1 MLFAFLLAALPKAAA
16 AQAVSSCLNAPTMN
30 YSGTPPTYGVAP
42 AGWSVVNGFPSM
54 VAPTNPSNTGSG
66 GVINFISRPS
76 TSGGAVVHVFGSSS
90 GTYGVIGS
98 NLTGLTVGQR
108 YTVAIEWQRTQ
119 VTNAG
124 IIYYMDGDL
133 FIQVGSNSRQTYT
146 SGLGASADDWMI
158 ALYTFTATSTSA
170 PIYVGVVVGSGSQI
184 SRNPSIVF
192 DAGDVCKL
200 VTFPTD
206 TDGDGINDATDLDD
220 DNDGIPN
227 TIEAA
232 TARNNGDTDGDGI
245 IDSRD
250 LDSDNDGILDITESG
265 RTTGGDANGDGRL
278 DGPVGTDGIP
288 DSVQPAPNGGTI
300 NYTIVNTDGDTRP
313 DFQDLDSDNDGIND
327 VSEAGSTGAPAVD
340 ANGDGVADG
349 PVNPN
354 GVAGSVPGVGLVPPD
369 TDGDSRPDFRD
380 LDSDNDGIN
389 DVREGAAPG
398 APVIDANN
406 DGLADGADPDGD
418 GILAAVDGY
427 AEYGDALHPT
437 APDTDSDG
445 KPDFRDLD
453 SDNDAINDLIEA
465 GNGAPDTNGDGI
477 VDGNDTDGDGIK
489 DPADG
494 RNGFGDTG
502 DPLLTNSDI
511 DAIPNYRDLNSD
523 NDSLTDLRESGVNPA
538 VDGNNDGRV
547 DDVTDPDNDGIPGP
561 VDGLPGTYGDAN
573 NPALPDGNNNGIPDY
588 REVGQPGADTDGDG
602 LPDATDF
609 DDDNDGIMDV
619 TEAATARNAGDT
631 DGDGII
637 DRLDLDSDNDG
648 LLDLTESGRTSGAD
662 ANGDGRLDGP
672 VGADGIPDSVQNAPN
687 AYAINYVIAN
697 TDRDARPDFQDLDA
711 DNDSI
716 NDVREAN
723 GTDNNGDGLADG
735 ASNGNG
741 IPGSV
746 PAAGLISPDTD
757 GDGKRDWRDLDSD
770 NDAINDIREN
780 NGFDANNDGLVD
792 GDDLDNDGILGGNDS
807 NPLYS
812 DGNDAPAPDT
822 DGDGTPD
829 FRDLDTDND
838 GLTDLRESGVNPAV
852 DGNNDGRVD
861 DVTDPDNDG
870 IPAPVDGLPGAYGD
884 ANSPALPDG
893 DNDSIPDFRDT
904 AAASFTSRVW
914 SDLNSNG
921 IQDANDPGV
930 NGIEVRLLTCGR
942 TVLATRTSANGGLV
956 DFPDLNAGCYI
967 IRVVNLT
974 VGISPAN
981 QGNDDTL
988 DSDIVQLDSV
998 TPGIINGN
1006 TAEITLAAGQNNST
1020 VDIGL
1025 APLQDTDGDG
1035 VPNGTDLD
1043 DDNDGIP
1050 DATEAATARNNGDT
1064 DGDGIPDSRDLDSDN
1079 DGILDITESGRTTG
1093 ADANGDGR
1101 LDGPVGTDGIPDSVQ
1116 PTPNGGTI
1124 NYLVADTDGD
1134 SRPDFQDL
1142 DSDNDGL
1149 NDVREANGTEAN
1161 GDGLADNPVNANG
1174 VPGSVP
1180 AAGLVPPD
1188 TDGDSRP
1195 DFRDLDSDND
1205 AINDVIE
1212 GAAGS
1217 FPDANGDGIVDGADT
1232 DGDGIKDGV
1241 DSAPATFGD
1250 ASDPTPTNS
1259 DTDATPDFRDL
1270 DSDNDGLTD
1279 LRESGVTPAVDA
1291 NNDGKVDDTTD
1302 PDRDGIPAP
1311 VDGAPAVYGDANS
1324 PTLPNTDGDG
1334 IPDYRDPGDND
1345 NDGIPDATDLDD
1357 DNDGIPDTTE
1367 AATARNNGD
1376 TDGDGIADR
1385 VDLDSD
1391 NDGILDITESG
1402 RTTGADANGDG
1413 RLDGPVGTDGIPD
1426 SVQPTPNGGTINYL
1440 VADTD
1445 GDSRPDFQDLDSD
1458 NDGLNDVREANGTE
1472 ANGDGLADNPV
1483 NANGVPGSVPA
1494 AGLVP
1499 PDTDGDTR
1507 PDFRDLD
1514 SDNDAIN
1521 DVIEGA
1527 AGSFPDANGD
1537 GIVDGADSDGDGIKD
1552 GVDSAPATF
1561 GDASDPTPTNSDTD
1575 ATPDFRDLDSDND
1588 GLTDLRE
1595 SGVNPAV
1602 DVNND
1607 GKVDDTTDPD
1617 RDGIPASVDGLPTAF
1632 GDANN
1637 PTLPDSNGNGTPD
1650 YRDPAGAAPTNT
1662 PVAPTATPT
1671 NTPVGPTPTATN
1683 TPVTGGTAII
1693 GDRVW
1698 NDVNGN
1704 GVQDIG
1710 ERGVPG
1716 VTVQVLAGCTGTT
1729 GVVTKLTTNSG
1740 DYIIGSLPAG
1750 QYRIKVTLPAGFT
1763 SFSPK
1768 DIILDDDYDSDV
1780 NPDGISDCFT
1790 LTNGQEKYTLDAGL
1804 VSGGVPP
1811 TPSPVPTNTPVGP
1824 TPTPTNTPGGSGTAT
1839 IGDRVWN
1846 DINGNGVQDIGE
1858 RGVSGVTV
1866 QVLAGC
1872 TGATDV
1878 VTKLTNNSGDYIIGS
1893 LPAGQYRIKV
1903 TLPAGF
1909 TSFSP
1914 KDIILDDD
1922 YDSDVNPDGI
1932 SDCFTLTNG
1941 QEKYTLD
1948 AGLVSG
1954 GVPPTPSPVPTNT
1967 PVGPTPTPT
1976 NTPVGPTPTPAPTQP
1991 GGFICDDGICPD
2003 NDGDGIADYLDDDD
2017 DNDGIPTIDE
2027 DLNGN
2032 GNPTDDDSDGDGIP
2046 NYLDPLD
2053 SDGDTIPDLVED
2065 ANNDGNPADD
2075 DTDGDGTPDYLDLDS
2090 DNDGIPDRTEVGIRP
2105 SRPYDADR
2113 DRTPNYRDLD
2123 SDNDGK
2129 PDSSEGTASRDGD
2142 GIPDYL
2148 DRDDDGPDSG
2158 DSDNDGVPDAV
2169 ECPPAALGAA
2179 FQDTDRDG
2187 IPDYMD
2193 TDTVLHYYLSLIHH

>member
-1 MLFAFLLAALPKAAA
+1 MVRQSSATRTGVNVRRWQRVGMAGLMLFAFLLAALPKAAA

-437 APDTDSDG
+437 ASDTDSDG

-547 DDVTDPDNDGIPGP
+547 DDVTDPDNDGIPAP

-921 IQDANDPGV
+921 IQDANEPGV

-1116 PTPNGGTI
+1116 LAPNGGAI
-1124 NYLVADTDGD
+1124 NYTVVDTDGD

-1149 NDVREANGTEAN
+1149 NDVREANGTE
-1161 GDGLADNPVNANG
+1161 
-1174 VPGSVP
+1174 
-1180 AAGLVPPD
+1180 
-1188 TDGDSRP
+1188 T
-1195 DFRDLDSDND
+1195 
-1205 AINDVIE
+1205 
-1212 GAAGS
+1212 
-1217 FPDANGDGIVDGADT
+1217 
-1232 DGDGIKDGV
+1232 
-1241 DSAPATFGD
+1241 
-1250 ASDPTPTNS
+1250 
-1259 DTDATPDFRDL
+1259 
-1270 DSDNDGLTD
+1270 
-1279 LRESGVTPAVDA
+1279 
-1291 NNDGKVDDTTD
+1291 
-1302 PDRDGIPAP
+1302 
-1311 VDGAPAVYGDANS
+1311 
-1324 PTLPNTDGDG
+1324 
-1334 IPDYRDPGDND
+1334 
-1345 NDGIPDATDLDD
+1345 
-1357 DNDGIPDTTE
+1357 
-1367 AATARNNGD
+1367 
-1376 TDGDGIADR
+1376 
-1385 VDLDSD
+1385 
-1391 NDGILDITESG
+1391 
-1402 RTTGADANGDG
+1402 
-1413 RLDGPVGTDGIPD
+1413 
-1426 SVQPTPNGGTINYL
+1426 
-1440 VADTD
+1440 
-1445 GDSRPDFQDLDSD
+1445 
-1458 NDGLNDVREANGTE
+1458 
-1472 ANGDGLADNPV
+1472 NGDGLADNPV

-1527 AGSFPDANGD
+1527 ASSFPDANGD

-1552 GVDSAPATF
+1552 AVDGAPATF

-1575 ATPDFRDLDSDND
+1575 ATPDFRDPDSDND

-1595 SGVNPAV
+1595 SGANPAV
-1602 DVNND
+1602 DANND
-1607 GKVDDTTDPD
+1607 GKVDDITDPD
-1617 RDGIPASVDGLPTAF
+1617 NDGIPAPVDGLPTAF

-1662 PVAPTATPT
+1662 PVVPTATPT
-1671 NTPVGPTPTATN
+1671 NTPVGPTPTPTN
-1683 TPVTGGTAII
+1683 TPVAGGTAII

-1710 ERGVPG
+1710 ERGVSG

-1729 GVVTKLTTNSG
+1729 DVVTKLTNNSG

-1858 RGVSGVTV
+1858 RGVPGVTV

-1872 TGATDV
+1872 TGATGV
-1878 VTKLTNNSGDYIIGS
+1878 ATKLTNNSGDYIIGS

-1932 SDCFTLTNG
+1932 SDCFTLTNS
-1941 QEKYTLD
+1941 QEKYTVD